1 MKNNK
6 PTQVGGEHYAG
17 MAIGP
22 AYYAMAN
29 GLGYCEANVVKYV
42 SRWRNKGG
50 IDDLRKA
57 AEYIEMLID
66 FENSAEK

>member
-1 MKNNK
+1 VKTNK
-6 PTQVGGEHYAG
+6 PTQVGGKHYAG
-17 MAIGP
+17 LTIGP

-29 GLGYCEANVVKYV
+29 DLGYCEANVVKYV
-42 SRWRNKGG
+42 TRWRYKGG

-66 FENSAEK
+66 YENSPD